1 MKSVKLTLRYLLL
14 LAPIVAIQACG
25 PSSRIPHEPRT
36 TDPSYM
42 EYLFASGEDSL
53 AASLHERS
61 ADALIR
67 DKYLPLADLLG
78 RIPYQRIYADN
89 SVQVILDGAD
99 KFTMLLRDIESAR
112 DYIHLEYY
120 RFTDDE
126 FGYQIRNALIR
137 KAAEGVEVRLIIDR
151 IANPSVPV
159 SFYRMMEDY
168 GAEIYVYHGLRHPG
182 ETLQRLNNL
191 DHRKIVIIDGAVAY
205 TGGMNLARHY
215 FSEWRD
221 THVRLTGPVIAA
233 LQGIFLDHWLY
244 FGCSLT
250 HPLDWYFRPLRED
263 AFTDATASNV
273 PAQAVATGREWK
285 HAGRIL
291 QKSYEWCLDNA
302 DTYFY
307 MQNPYFAPPVDLLRA
322 LTDAARR
329 GVDVRIMLPEFSDI
343 KMLEW
348 INQSYYRD
356 LLEAGVRLF
365 HRHDPFMHTKF
376 FVTDDY
382 ITSIG
387 TANTDARSLALNYEN
402 NMYFY
407 DENLAV
413 WNRDTFLKEEEE
425 HCVEVFLSDIESWSA
440 GQKALRKMFRAIAPQ
455 M

>member
-1 MKSVKLTLRYLLL
+1 MKLTPRYLF
-14 LAPIVAIQACG
+14 IVAFILTIHACA
-25 PSSRIPHEPRT
+25 PSSKIPHERRT

-53 AASLHERS
+53 AAALHDRS
-61 ADALIR
+61 FDSEIR
-67 DKYLPLADLLG
+67 AKYIPLADLLG
-78 RIPYQRIYADN
+78 RIPYQRIYGGN

-99 KFTMLLRDIESAR
+99 KYTMLLRDIEAAR

-126 FGYQIRNALIR
+126 FGYKIRNALMR

-151 IANPSVPV
+151 IANPSVPA
-159 SFYRMMEDY
+159 SFYRLLEDY
-168 GAEIYVYHGLRHPG
+168 GAEVYIYHSLRHPG
-182 ETLQRLNNL
+182 ETLPRLNNL
-191 DHRKIVIIDGAVAY
+191 DHRKIVIIDGTVAY

-215 FSEWRD
+215 FSDWRD
-221 THVRLTGPVIAA
+221 THVRLGGPVVAA

-250 HPLDWYFRPLRED
+250 HPLEWYFRPLRED

-273 PAQAVATGREWK
+273 PAQAVSTGREWK
-285 HAGRIL
+285 HSGRIL
-291 QKSYEWCLDNA
+291 QKSYEWCLDHA
-302 DTYFY
+302 ESYFY
-307 MQNPYFAPPVDLLRA
+307 LQNPYFAPPVDLLRA

-329 GVDVRIMLPEFSDI
+329 GVDVRVMLPEFSDI

-356 LLEAGVRLF
+356 LLEAGVRLY
-365 HRHDPFMHTKF
+365 HRHDPFMHTKA

-382 ITSIG
+382 ISSIG
-387 TANTDARSLALNYEN
+387 TCNTDARSFALNYEN
-402 NMYFY
+402 NMYFF
-407 DENLAV
+407 DEALAV
-413 WNRDTFLKEEEE
+413 WSRETYLKELEE
-425 HCVEVFLSDIESWSA
+425 HCVQVSLQDIEKWSF
-440 GQKALRKMFRAIAPQ
+440 GQKAVRKLFRAFAPQ